1 MATRV
6 NVQTKTFRNKR
17 VFPILATTRLHRC
30 KRLVVGVS
38 LVPPN
43 QLVVDVNRVAIML
56 SVASLKVSRLINFG
70 SVVLVGIYI
79 RIQPN
84 AVTRVMSMVNIISE
98 MFVAMM
104 FISVMVM
111 AMFLIRRTMM
121 AMAEMKMRF

>member
-17 VFPILATTRLHRC
+17 VFPILNTTRMHLS

-98 MFVAMM
+98 MFVVMM

-111 AMFLIRRTMM
+111 VMLVIRRTMM